1 MDVYARFGIELAMK
15 PFAKDINRFRNEQ
28 HPNMRDPWLTLQ
40 TETIPQTS
48 VKACRILVCG
58 RTGVGKST
66 LINKVFGVPMVCIKT
81 LLNSCAVS
89 DLTARLSNR
98 I

>member
-1 MDVYARFGIELAMK
+1 MDVYARFGIEVAMR
-15 PFAKDINRFRNEQ
+15 PFEKDINRFRNEQ
-28 HPNMRDPWLTLQ
+28 HPNMRDPWLALPMEDVQ
-40 TETIPQTS
+40 QNS

-66 LINKVFGVPMVCIKT
+66 LINKVFGVPMVCTKT
-81 LLNSCAVS
+81 LFKFVS
-89 DLTARLSNR
+89 